1 MTYHG
6 DEAFPALSDEQRAR
20 LQACG
25 SAQEVE
31 SGALLSGA
39 GEAAYDLILVDSGE
53 AEVVRAATARA
64 AEAVVARFGTGQFV
78 GELSLLTGQARLG
91 MRVFVTGASGWIGS
105 ALVPELIG
113 AGHEV
118 TGLARS
124 DASAAALTGAGVHRG
139 DLDDPGG
146 LRGAAGAS
154 DGVIHLAFSADM
166 MRSGDFQGAVDAD
179 RRAVEALGEALT
191 GSDRPL
197 VIASAT
203 VVLAPGRVGTEQDE
217 PGLDPA
223 AAGGPRA
230 RLATEPGGLARERHR
245 NGVVD
250 VRAEQAE
257 QAGLVQGLHRAGE
270 EAALS
275 FASRGVRSSA
285 VRLATTCHGDGD
297 HGFLAALAG
306 IARDT
311 GVSGF
316 TGDGSSRWTAV
327 HRLDAA
333 HLFRLALE
341 TAPAGSRLHAVAD
354 EGVPIR
360 AIAEVIGRHL
370 DVPVVSVPAGQ
381 ASGHFGFLAGFLA
394 ADNPVSSTLTRELL
408 GWQPAHPGLIEDLD
422 NGHYFHGRPA

>member
-1 MTYHG
+1 
-6 DEAFPALSDEQRAR
+6 
-20 LQACG
+20 
-25 SAQEVE
+25 
-31 SGALLSGA
+31 
-39 GEAAYDLILVDSGE
+39 
-53 AEVVRAATARA
+53 
-64 AEAVVARFGTGQFV
+64 
-78 GELSLLTGQARLG
+78 

-105 ALVPELIG
+105 ALVPGLIG

-124 DASAAALTGAGVHRG
+124 DAPAAALTEAGARVHRG

-146 LRGAAGAS
+146 LRGGAGAS
-154 DGVIHLAFSADM
+154 DGVIHLAFNTGMA
-166 MRSGDFQGAVDAD
+166 RSGDFQGAVDAD
-179 RRAVEALGEALT
+179 RRAVEAMGGALT

-203 VVLAPGRVGTEQDE
+203 VVLAPGRVGTEQDA

-230 RLATEPGGLARERHR
+230 RLATEPGGLARARHR

-257 QAGLVQGLHRAGE
+257 QAELVQGLHRAGE

-275 FASRGVRSSA
+275 FASLGVRSSV

-311 GVSGF
+311 GGSGF
-316 TGDGSSRWTAV
+316 TGDGSQRGTAL

-333 HLFRLALE
+333 HPFRLAPAKA
-341 TAPAGSRLHAVAD
+341 TAGTPLHAVAS
-354 EGVPIR
+354 R
-360 AIAEVIGRHL
+360 AAPNPATRRGAGAAP
-370 DVPVVSVPAGQ
+370 DGPPVPA
-381 ASGHFGFLAGFLA
+381 
-394 ADNPVSSTLTRELL
+394 
-408 GWQPAHPGLIEDLD
+408 
-422 NGHYFHGRPA
+422 

>member
-1 MTYHG
+1 MH
-6 DEAFPALSDEQRAR
+6 
-20 LQACG
+20 
-25 SAQEVE
+25 
-31 SGALLSGA
+31 
-39 GEAAYDLILVDSGE
+39 
-53 AEVVRAATARA
+53 
-64 AEAVVARFGTGQFV
+64 
-78 GELSLLTGQARLG
+78 
-91 MRVFVTGASGWIGS
+91 VFVTGAAGWLGS

-124 DASAAALTGAGVHRG
+124 DASAAALTGAGVRVHRG

-146 LRGAAGAS
+146 LRGAAGAA
-154 DGVIHLAFSADM
+154 DGVIHLAFNAGM
-166 MRSGDFQGAVDAD
+166 VRSGDFPGAADAD
-179 RRAVEALGEALT
+179 RRAVAALGEALT

-203 VVLAPGRVGTEQDE
+203 VVLAPGRVGTEQDA

-230 RLATEPGGLARERHR
+230 
-245 NGVVD
+245 
-250 VRAEQAE
+250 
-257 QAGLVQGLHRAGE
+257 LHAASE
-270 EAALS
+270 EVALS
-275 FASRGVRSSA
+275 FASLGVRSSV
-285 VRLATTCHGDGD
+285 VRLGTTCHGDGD
-297 HGFLAALAG
+297 HGFLAALVG
-306 IARDT
+306 IARAK

-316 TGDGSSRWTAV
+316 LGDGSSRWTAV

-341 TAPAGSRLHAVAD
+341 KAPAGSRLHAVAD

-370 DVPVVSVPAGQ
+370 DVPVVSVPAGE

-408 GWQPAHPGLIEDLD
+408 GWQPVHPGLIEDLD
-422 NGHYFHGRPA
+422 KGHYFHGRPA